1 MCILLLSIT
10 LLFNNLFQGRHRHN
24 PCTISPLRDSN
35 WHSAASITT
44 KCFSWCTI
52 SFNARGGFAL
62 TRNRQVI
69 SFVPSKY
76 TQFASSL
83 FTDAAVLIDD
93 PKSHIQPTMPE
104 LQRWN
109 AGQQESIRAQVALTE
124 TKSARESANAGRA
137 MSEDALRKRK
147 EREERKKAEA
157 LRLAEIAARSDGDLL
172 APSEPTPAQ
181 VPPIHSDSPVSA
193 AGNQGEPLS
202 SIPYAVVVS
211 APSSSFE
218 WYNPSGRSYS
228 TLKDAR
234 AAGVWDYPSTLEER
248 AKCGVFSGLW
258 KQGFFMGG
266 GIKFGGDYLVYPGSS
281 FHHRQSSELN
291 LHYIAG
297 DPLRYHS
304 HFAASVLVSPISSLR
319 PMEIVAHGRLG
330 TATKKAHLL
339 CGWDDEKQEVS
350 YLSIEWAGFG

>member
-1 MCILLLSIT
+1 MWDVDDIATIRAQYRLCGVLTGTLPHLSQQNVFLGVPLVLMPEEVALLLEI
-10 LLFNNLFQGRHRHN
+10 
-24 PCTISPLRDSN
+24 
-35 WHSAASITT
+35 
-44 KCFSWCTI
+44 
-52 SFNARGGFAL
+52 
-62 TRNRQVI
+62 
-69 SFVPSKY
+69 
-76 TQFASSL
+76 
-83 FTDAAVLIDD
+83 DAAVLIDD

-109 AGQQESIRAQVALTE
+109 AGQQESIRAQVAFTE
-124 TKSARESANAGRA
+124 TKSARESANADRA
-137 MSEDALRKRK
+137 MSDDALRKRK

-181 VPPIHSDSPVSA
+181 APPIHSDPLVST
-193 AGNQGEPLS
+193 AGNQSEPLS
-202 SIPYAVVVS
+202 SIPYAVVVP

-228 TLKDAR
+228 KLEDAR
-234 AAGVWDYPSTLEER
+234 ADGVWDYPSTLEER
-248 AKCGVFSGLW
+248 ARCGVFSGLW

-266 GIKFGGDYLVYPGSS
+266 GIKFGGDYLVYP
-281 FHHRQSSELN
+281 
-291 LHYIAG
+291 G